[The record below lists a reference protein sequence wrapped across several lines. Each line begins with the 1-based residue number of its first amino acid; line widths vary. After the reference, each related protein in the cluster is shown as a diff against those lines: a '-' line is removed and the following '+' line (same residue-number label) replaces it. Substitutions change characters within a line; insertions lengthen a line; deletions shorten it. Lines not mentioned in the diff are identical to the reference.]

1 MNFKNSKNILF
12 VCIAVLVVTV
22 AFLLYLTQDMISYSN
37 GNLINTEKTSSELK
51 IVDSIEIQNNALNN
65 YINSLYNSQVTIIE
79 DKYSKGSISLEEK
92 DKQLNAVIKNR
103 ELAINTLNKI
113 SNAQKNI
120 FTGNISKQDI
130 LIRIN
135 SFKDINSDIKTEL
148 NATLN
153 GY

>member
-22 AFLLYLTQDMISYSN
+22 AFLMYLTQDMISYSN
-37 GNLINTEKTSSELK
+37 GNLVNTEKTSNELK
-51 IVDSIEIQNNALNN
+51 IVDSIEIRNNALNN
-65 YINSLYNSQVTIIE
+65 YINSLYNSQVTDIE

-92 DKQLNAVIKNR
+92 DKQLNAVTKNR

-113 SNAQKNI
+113 TNAQKNI

-130 LIRIN
+130 LIRIK

>member
-12 VCIAVLVVTV
+12 VCIAVMVVTV

-135 SFKDINSDIKTEL
+135 SFKDINSDIKKEL

>member
-22 AFLLYLTQDMISYSN
+22 AFLMYLTQDMISYSN
-37 GNLINTEKTSSELK
+37 GNLVNTEKTSNELK
-51 IVDSIEIQNNALNN
+51 IVDSIEIRNNALNN
-65 YINSLYNSQVTIIE
+65 YINSLYNSQVTDIE

-92 DKQLNAVIKNR
+92 DKQLNAVTKNR

>member
-1 MNFKNSKNILF
+1 M
-12 VCIAVLVVTV
+12 LVVTV
-22 AFLLYLTQDMISYSN
+22 AFLMYLTQDMISYSN
-37 GNLINTEKTSSELK
+37 GNLVNTEKTSNEHK
-51 IVDSIEIQNNALNN
+51 IVDSIEIRNNALNN
-65 YINSLYNSQVTIIE
+65 YINSLYNSQITDINE
-79 DKYSKGSISLEEK
+79 KYTNGSISLEEK
-92 DKQLNAVIKNR
+92 DKQLNAVTKNR

-130 LIRIN
+130 LIRID
-135 SFKDINSDIKTEL
+135 SFKDINSDIKSEL

>member
-65 YINSLYNSQVTIIE
+65 YINSLYNSQVNIIE